1 VRHDESWSEVTVKRP
16 NRFTATPE
24 EILDF
29 LRENFPEDRLL
40 KFQQRIVE
48 GGLREAV
55 GDLTAATDRKA
66 AKKPGPVSDALKEI
80 VGGVLGM
87 LDPDSP
93 EYEGYWP
100 SKLLCG
106 HHDGIGPCKG
116 APWCWSAKWNDE
128 S

>member
-1 VRHDESWSEVTVKRP
+1 MTYDKDWSEVTVKRP

-40 KFQQRIVE
+40 KFQQKIVE

-55 GDLTAATDRKA
+55 NDVRRAVTSKTARD
-66 AKKPGPVSDALKEI
+66 PGPVSDI
-80 VGGVLGM
+80 MDMV
-87 LDPDSP
+87 DPDSP
-93 EYEGYWP
+93 EYEGFWP
-100 SKLLCG
+100 SMLLCG

-116 APWCWSAKWNDE
+116 TPWCWSGKWRDG